1 MKHTDVS
8 RYYKKHT
15 SKKIKNK
22 NKTKGS
28 GLFNKDTRNIY
39 VPGNII

>member
-1 MKHTDVS
+1 MHI
-8 RYYKKHT
+8 KKD
-15 SKKIKNK
+15 KNK

-39 VPGNII
+39 TCVPSNII

>member
-1 MKHTDVS
+1 MHI
-8 RYYKKHT
+8 KKD
-15 SKKIKNK
+15 KNK

-39 VPGNII
+39 EDIMQQF